1 MKANDL
7 PFDSV
12 PAAAKPKSGGFSTRA
27 IHWGYDPADHQGAL
41 VPPQRV
47 AGLLEDMIGRRS
59 GLRLLSLRT
68 LPVTPVLER

>member
-41 VPPQRV
+41 VPPLYTSSTFAFPDV
-47 AGLLEDMIGRRS
+47 AYGARCFAGTRRMS
-59 GLRLLSLRT
+59 T
-68 LPVTPVLER
+68 